1 MKMKKLFETWNRYL
15 QEYATNQGHGPKFYA
30 DSALTMP
37 QRQGIRG
44 TPIPTI
50 QDLLDDWVSNELH
63 GFDEPAVRSGGQWQH
78 TMMPVDELLLYL
90 SDAPEDV
97 DVAGAKFNIINNDI
111 PDSVYVTIGKNGKAK
126 VTGGEDTLLAA
137 KEIGLKDLPTV
148 FSFQIKV

>member
-1 MKMKKLFETWNRYL
+1 MKKLFETWNRYL

-63 GFDEPAVRSGGQWQH
+63 GFDEPA
-78 TMMPVDELLLYL
+78 VDELLLYL

>member
-1 MKMKKLFETWNRYL
+1 MKKLFETWNRYL

-50 QDLLDDWVSNELH
+50 QDLLDDW
-63 GFDEPAVRSGGQWQH
+63 VRSGGQWQH